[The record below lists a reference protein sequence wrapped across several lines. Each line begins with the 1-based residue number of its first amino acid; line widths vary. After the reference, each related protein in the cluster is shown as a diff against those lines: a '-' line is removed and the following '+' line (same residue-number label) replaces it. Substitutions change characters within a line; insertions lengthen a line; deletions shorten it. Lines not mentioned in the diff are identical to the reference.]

1 MTPVWIAVGRQRA
14 SALAIVMLVGLAGA
28 SALLP
33 LATVNGA
40 VVAQGVATSPGV
52 HPISGRRIAA
62 VIMLVPTW
70 LDRPEREA
78 EERPDDA
85 IEALRLRPGAV
96 VADLG
101 AGSGDFTVRLA
112 RRVGPA
118 GRVFAADIQPE
129 MLSLLRTRLRREAV
143 TNVELV
149 QSAENDPRLPARTF
163 DLISMVDVY
172 HELAHPQV
180 IVSKPPTSL
189 KPAGRLVLLEYR
201 KEDPAVPIRPEHKMS
216 VADARLELAR
226 PCRPPPASRVH
237 PHLSPSALTHSGAPH
252 QVGPDIVL
260 LASSRT
266 ITMTRAP
273 PYSDRRRRN
282 RRVACVR
289 LDVEQHGGRAV
300 ARQM

>member
-14 SALAIVMLVGLAGA
+14 SALAIVVLVGLAGA

-40 VVAQGVATSPGV
+40 VVAQGVAASPGV

-62 VIMLVPTW
+62 VMSHAGADW

-78 EERPDDA
+78 EERPEEA

-101 AGSGDFTVRLA
+101 AGSGYFTVRLA

-129 MLSLLRTRLRREAV
+129 MLSLLRTRLQRDAV

-163 DLISMVDVY
+163 DLILMVDVY
-172 HELAHPQV
+172 HELAQPQV
-180 IVSKPPTSL
+180 ILSKLLTSL
-189 KPAGRLVLLEYR
+189 RPAGRLVLLEYR

-216 VADARLELAR
+216 VADARLELEAEGFQLDRVDGRLPRQHILIFRPAR
-226 PCRPPPASRVH
+226 
-237 PHLSPSALTHSGAPH
+237 
-252 QVGPDIVL
+252 
-260 LASSRT
+260 
-266 ITMTRAP
+266 
-273 PYSDRRRRN
+273 
-282 RRVACVR
+282 
-289 LDVEQHGGRAV
+289 
-300 ARQM
+300 

>member
-1 MTPVWIAVGRQRA
+1 M
-14 SALAIVMLVGLAGA
+14 SHAGA
-28 SALLP
+28 D
-33 LATVNGA
+33 
-40 VVAQGVATSPGV
+40 
-52 HPISGRRIAA
+52 
-62 VIMLVPTW
+62 W

-85 IEALRLRPGAV
+85 VEALRLRPGAV

-101 AGSGDFTVRLA
+101 AGSGYFTVRLA

-163 DLISMVDVY
+163 DLILMVDVY

-180 IVSKPPTSL
+180 ILSKLLTSL

-216 VADARLELAR
+216 VADARLELEAEGFQLD
-226 PCRPPPASRVH
+226 RV
-237 PHLSPSALTHSGAPH
+237 
-252 QVGPDIVL
+252 
-260 LASSRT
+260 
-266 ITMTRAP
+266 
-273 PYSDRRRRN
+273 DRRLPR
-282 RRVACVR
+282 
-289 LDVEQHGGRAV
+289 QHILIFRPAG
-300 ARQM
+300 